1 MHGPTFMANPLAC
14 AAANASLEI
23 LGHSDWRSSVSKI
36 EQGLQEGLAPCRS
49 LPGVADVRVRGA
61 IGVVELEQALDRTQ
75 HARWQQAFVDQK
87 VWIRPFGKLVYLMPP
102 FIIDSEELTRLT
114 DAVVSVAQ
122 TQLAA

>member
-1 MHGPTFMANPLAC
+1 
-14 AAANASLEI
+14 
-23 LGHSDWRSSVSKI
+23 
-36 EQGLQEGLAPCRS
+36 
-49 LPGVADVRVRGA
+49 VRVRGA